1 MDLQIAAVGFQGGES
16 VSFWLTLPDGS
27 VLPLGHVRA
36 NGDGTLSAVIYLAE
50 DLPTG
55 THYVSFVSNR
65 SGQAGFARL
74 VLEPG
79 PTSPGEE

>member
-1 MDLQIAAVGFQGGES
+1 

-27 VLPLGHVRA
+27 VLPLGDVRA
-36 NGDGTLSAVIYLAE
+36 DGDGHLDALIHLSE

-55 THYVSFVSNR
+55 THYVSFVSNV

-74 VLEPG
+74 ALEPG